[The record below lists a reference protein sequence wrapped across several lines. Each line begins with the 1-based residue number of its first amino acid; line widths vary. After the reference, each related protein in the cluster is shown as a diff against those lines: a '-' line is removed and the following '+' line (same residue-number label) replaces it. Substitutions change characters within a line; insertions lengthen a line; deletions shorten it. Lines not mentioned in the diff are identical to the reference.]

1 MRKGFRITRIAKI
14 TAVLAAIVFSGFIGF
29 RIYAINKAYPA
40 AKVKS
45 YSMGDKFDFHG
56 AEISV
61 DGAEL
66 CHTSDIIEGYVCD
79 QLDNQN
85 NPLSNDECKV
95 LIVTITAE
103 NKTDEE
109 LMLPFHEVNAESVG
123 WHNGLGLTEFCAVNE
138 GITWPDIK
146 LPAGETTTVKLTF
159 NMFSIQFKDKEWERV
174 DDREYDLLFSEYP
187 VKTVVEVVEGEL
199 R

>member
-45 YSMGDKFDFHG
+45 YSIGDKFDFHG

-61 DGAEL
+61 DSVKL
-66 CHTSDIIEGYVCD
+66 CLTSDIIEGYVCD
-79 QLDNQN
+79 THDDQGNL
-85 NPLSNDECKV
+85 LSNDECRT
-95 LIVTITAE
+95 LLVTVTAE

-109 LMLPFHEVNAESVG
+109 LMLPFHEVAAESDG
-123 WHNGLGLTEFCAVNE
+123 WHNGLGLETFCAANE
-138 GITWPDIK
+138 WLTWPDIK

-159 NMFSIQFKDKEWERV
+159 NMYSTKFKNKEWQRV
-174 DDREYDLLFSEYP
+174 DKRDYSMVFSEYP